1 MNENL
6 SLTHEELLIC
16 ERLRSL
22 RMSGMADAFESQM
35 LDPNADLAPF
45 IERFTE
51 IVNHEWQIR
60 YDKKFK
66 RYLKQAHL
74 RYPDADLDET
84 IYDPARK
91 LDTDAIERLATCHWI
106 DEGKNL
112 LITGMTSSGK
122 THLSNALCIS
132 ALRQLKT
139 VRYIRANTLMLELE
153 QARLK
158 STYLEY
164 VTALSKLDLLAID
177 DFGLMELD
185 LDKCRDLFEVIDGR
199 DGRRSTIIISQF
211 PIKSWFD
218 LFREHTY
225 ADACLARITDKR
237 HSYRLE
243 MMNILA
249 LQYPDS
255 GKLSTDVPDVDTG
268 IDWLVYLARY
278 SQQCQAQSHFVVRS
292 RLDIV
297 ENTEIMVGPN
307 QSFYC
312 GTLRPDCRPFRTGI
326 FKMNGISMREA
337 EK

>member
-1 MNENL
+1 MMSRVISQRKRLRFVLMHLHASTLTSRKPLAVWLTTNRQENRAAGHLPEHEKHQREGLLSMNENL

-139 VRYIRANTLMLELE
+139 VRYIRANTLMLEL
-153 QARLK
+153 
-158 STYLEY
+158 
-164 VTALSKLDLLAID
+164 
-177 DFGLMELD
+177 
-185 LDKCRDLFEVIDGR
+185 
-199 DGRRSTIIISQF
+199 
-211 PIKSWFD
+211 
-218 LFREHTY
+218 
-225 ADACLARITDKR
+225 
-237 HSYRLE
+237 
-243 MMNILA
+243 
-249 LQYPDS
+249 
-255 GKLSTDVPDVDTG
+255 
-268 IDWLVYLARY
+268 
-278 SQQCQAQSHFVVRS
+278 
-292 RLDIV
+292 
-297 ENTEIMVGPN
+297 
-307 QSFYC
+307 
-312 GTLRPDCRPFRTGI
+312 
-326 FKMNGISMREA
+326 
-337 EK
+337 